1 VSAIDLLLA
10 SAMCCKNWRTRILER
25 GVFSEKLPEIVH
37 QPLLLPS
44 LGVDSVRK
52 QNMNHFLIYYHNSRG
67 YKTLTQIP
75 DVKLM
80 VHVKAWEGL
89 LESSWM
95 FLIQVWSYLIG

>member
-1 VSAIDLLLA
+1 
-10 SAMCCKNWRTRILER
+10 MER
-25 GVFSEKLPEIVH
+25 GDFIEKLHKIVH
-37 QPLLLPS
+37 QLLLLPS

-52 QNMNHFLIYYHNSRG
+52 QNMNYIHIHFHKIRG

-95 FLIQVWSYLIG
+95 FLIQV